1 MAIFPSENSP
11 IQIAEFWKQVPPPIR
26 PSESALEVYIQHLRR
41 AKNRGENSV
50 LVLGATPELRLLA
63 LREGFEVVFVDR
75 DRLMIQAMALLI
87 DYSGVDE
94 SRETCLEC
102 DWLGMP
108 NPPFPYG
115 VVLGD
120 GSLNHL
126 TMEQM
131 SELLAK
137 LRRFLTKSG
146 SLCLRVMT
154 YPKSREQTSLVSIFS
169 KYRTRADGE
178 QNRMLR
184 DLYLRLLFAKGVYRK
199 STRTSSHLRLMNEL
213 KRACDSNRVRKEEFN
228 IFAPLAG
235 VEYAP
240 TVPFR
245 AEFRRMSSAC
255 FRIERIHALEHR
267 EHLDISRIY
276 EVTQLEV

>member
-1 MAIFPSENSP
+1 MAIFTSRETP
-11 IQIAEFWKQVPPPIR
+11 IRVGEFWKQLSPPIR
-26 PSESALEVYIQHLRR
+26 PSRLALQVYRLHLRR

-63 LREGFEVVFVDR
+63 LREGFKVVFVDR
-75 DRLMIQAMALLI
+75 DRLMIQAMALLM

-94 SRETCLEC
+94 SLEAFLEC
-102 DWLGMP
+102 DWLEMP

-131 SELLAK
+131 SELSAR
-137 LRRFLTKSG
+137 LRRFLTTSG
-146 SLCLRVMT
+146 TLCLRVIT
-154 YPKSREQTSLVSIFS
+154 YPKSRKQSSLARIFS
-169 KYRTRADGE
+169 KYRTSADGE
-178 QNRMLR
+178 LNRMFR
-184 DLYLRLLFAKGVYRK
+184 DLYMRLLFARRVYQK
-199 STRTSSHLRLMNEL
+199 STRTSSHLRFMNEL
-213 KRACDSNRVRKEEFN
+213 RRACDSNRVTKEEFN

-245 AEFRRMSSAC
+245 EEFLHMLSG
-255 FRIERIHALEHR
+255 FRIERIHELEYR
-267 EHLDISRIY
+267 EHLDLSRVY
-276 EVTQLEV
+276 ELTQLVPS